1 MVGGSTDRC
10 LLSDLSSDLTVL
22 TLQLTKMFYVAV
34 DEMFNVVAN
43 DNVFNIVN
51 EAVREPV

>member
-1 MVGGSTDRC
+1 MVGGSTDRR
-10 LLSDLSSDLTVL
+10 LPSDLSYDLTVL
-22 TLQLTKMFYVAV
+22 TSRSTKMFYVAV
-34 DEMFNVVAN
+34 DEMFNVVAD